1 MLLPRYSIRTVFYL
15 AGVVAVV
22 ALIAGEAVQ
31 GRMWAAAIVIGVGS
45 LAVTWA
51 MCVLFYGMVALFSRV
66 TGVHGTYRPRPA
78 HYPALR
84 TNVQSADTSPA
95 TSQDS

>member
-15 AGVVAVV
+15 AIVVAVV
-22 ALIAGEAVQ
+22 ALIAGEA
-31 GRMWAAAIVIGVGS
+31 GEGALWAKALIVGVAS

-51 MCVLFYGMVALFSRV
+51 TFVLFYGMVAAFSRV

-84 TNVQSADTSPA
+84 STPDAGDTSPA
-95 TSQDS
+95 TSKDA